1 MGRIGEKLLCRCKL
15 YEVAE
20 VHYSYRLAY
29 VLYALQI
36 MRDIE
41 VGNPET
47 LLQIPQ

>member
-1 MGRIGEKLLCRCKL
+1 MGRIGENLLCRCNL

-20 VHYSYRLAY
+20 VHYTNRVAY

-41 VGNPET
+41 VGKPET